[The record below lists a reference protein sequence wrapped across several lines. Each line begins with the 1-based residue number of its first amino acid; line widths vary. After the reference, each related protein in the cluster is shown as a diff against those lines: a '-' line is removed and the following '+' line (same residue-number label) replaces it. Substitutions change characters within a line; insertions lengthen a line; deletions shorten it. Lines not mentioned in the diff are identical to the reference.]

1 MPRNVES
8 PTGQLLHDIFLVDL
22 ENNINNQDV
31 ENYMDLEPVTFPPEF
46 PIVEALNEL
55 QIAGKTHG
63 VVMQNS
69 KPVLKASLVSWNAF
83 LCIALCIDDSAVN
96 SSRDT

>member
-1 MPRNVES
+1 
-8 PTGQLLHDIFLVDL
+8 
-22 ENNINNQDV
+22 
-31 ENYMDLEPVTFPPEF
+31 MDLEPVTFPPEF

-69 KPVLKASLVSWNAF
+69 KPAGISVYLSKDYFQFFKFSHIINMG
-83 LCIALCIDDSAVN
+83 AV
-96 SSRDT
+96 